1 MCPKS
6 LSWIE
11 EMTANYVVLAV
22 DMVCMQIGIAYC
34 NGDMHLYIFFC
45 IYITLFCHSS
55 IFHCVVSLFLLCSSM
70 PLFSISTPAASLL
83 LPESLDFLE
92 KIYNLKLFF
101 FSFFYQKGKSSRLR
115 FYFRN
120 KVRFHGSKKESL
132 GVEKVC
138 SLSIAL
144 LKCRM
149 P

>member
-34 NGDMHLYIFFC
+34 NGDMYLYIFLC

-55 IFHCVVSLFLLCSSM
+55 IFHCVVSLFLLCSSV

-101 FSFFYQKGKSSRLR
+101 FLFFIR
-115 FYFRN
+115 
-120 KVRFHGSKKESL
+120 KESHQDLDFIL
-132 GVEKVC
+132 GTK
-138 SLSIAL
+138 
-144 LKCRM
+144 
-149 P
+149 